1 MIDWLL
7 RQSAF
12 LCSRFQYEKLS
23 STDRSLSLV
32 SRCSPP
38 LLFTPF
44 TPLSLIH
51 RSPQHHQEPNPKPA
65 NDQYHRHLPPPFHL
79 QCKEA
84 NTPTSMRSCSVT
96 FLSFQGQ
103 YSFFEKERR
112 EQKMHVYCLALT
124 ATAASAVI
132 PKEQRRLV
140 VWPKSD
146 TFIWSIVTCHCHALM
161 PNMCNC
167 CSNRNKRRRRFW
179 IS

>member
-1 MIDWLL
+1 M
-7 RQSAF
+7 AF
-12 LCSRFQYEKLS
+12 LCSSFQYEKLS
-23 STDRSLSLV
+23 STDRSLSRSCPVAL
-32 SRCSPP
+32 P
-38 LLFTPF
+38 LCCLRHTAVF

-79 QCKEA
+79 QCKET
-84 NTPTSMRSCSVT
+84 NTPTSMSCSVT

-146 TFIWSIVTCHCHALM
+146 TFI
-161 PNMCNC
+161 
-167 CSNRNKRRRRFW
+167 
-179 IS
+179 